1 MANSKIKGLVVE
13 IGGDTTKLGKA
24 LDSVDKQSRG
34 LSSELEDVNRLLKL
48 DPKNTELLGQK
59 QQILAEVIGQT
70 SKRLEALHAANGK
83 AIESSKNYDK
93 WKKRYEP
100 LQEESDKLKEQL
112 KQLQKQQ
119 RAIAE
124 EDGPESE
131 EYKAL
136 QPEVDKVRDALKLL
150 QKQQRDVTKEFGTPA
165 SPEQL
170 RTLQREIIKT
180 ESKMKEYT
188 DAQNRATGAS
198 DDLKQQ
204 AGKAASAV
212 KSEGEAAK
220 KAAPEN
226 KALKEAGEKAA
237 KGLKAAAVSAGT
249 ALTSIIALGE
259 KTRDYRRELGK
270 LDTAF
275 ETSGHTQESARETY
289 KSLQSVL
296 GDTDQAVEAANHL
309 AKLTD
314 TEEELNKWTETLTGV
329 YATFGA
335 SLPIEG
341 LTEAAN
347 ETAKTGQIT
356 GNLAD
361 ALNWATKEG
370 ETFGVQLKQNVEF
383 TELTADEVDQ
393 LTEAEQLEYEAKKA
407 QCEAVE
413 AYNQSVM
420 DAKSAEDFFNI
431 ALAECSTEQERQTL
445 ITETLNEMY
454 SEAADTYKKTNEQ
467 VIHANEVQERLNAA
481 MAEAGDAVEPVVVDI
496 KELGIELL
504 ESAEKPLKK
513 VTDFIQKK
521 FIPGL
526 RKFSDWSHKNM
537 PVIIGLTGGATAGL
551 GAYKA
556 VAIGAKAAT
565 EGLTVATWLQVAA
578 QKALNAAMKVNPIGL
593 AIGAAL
599 TLAGAIVGIVAASK
613 DTETA
618 FDRLSESERK
628 LSEEARET
636 AESFREQQQA
646 TQDAIAQ
653 SQAEMGHVQ
662 ELADEL
668 FTLADANGVVQEK
681 NKGRVEFILGQLN
694 NALGTEY
701 SMNGNL
707 IQQYGELAGSV
718 ENAIEKKKA
727 ELLLEA
733 YEEDYVA
740 AIKNKGDAY
749 KETAMW
755 QQEYSEACRAAA
767 DVEDEW
773 HQESIRIM
781 DELRRAESENN
792 TARKIEL
799 QQERQAA
806 KDRYEAAVET
816 QEGIKAELDKSAKN
830 LENYLTAIDR
840 YEDAAA
846 LAAQG
851 RTDEAI
857 ALLDKK
863 TGAYQD
869 YGDGVDGATKQV
881 LDSLYAEAVEAG
893 RAAKKTRK
901 NFENGVK
908 GYTKEMVI
916 EAERGYAE
924 ALSKY
929 ADAKYDATGI
939 AEDWN
944 EGMATGI
951 DGTRYKVLDEV
962 DITATALSESAE
974 DFYVAGQR
982 VGEYYGDGL
991 NAGIQSKIDAAR
1003 DAGYKIA
1010 GALDKAA
1017 RGELAVYSPSR
1028 KAIEIG
1034 EYYGEGLEIGLKRGT
1049 PRVRKAAKQQAA
1061 ELLGAQDALRRP
1073 AMLAGAVRRM
1083 QALGRGA
1090 GARDQ
1095 GNRRSVNFDV
1105 RIDVS
1110 GAGSPL
1116 ATARQISRELET
1128 MVRRRLAIEGT

>member
-70 SKRLEALHAANGK
+70 GKRLEALHAANDK

-124 EDGPESE
+124 EEGPESE

-136 QPEVDKVRDALKLL
+136 QPEVDRVRDALKQL

-212 KSEGEAAK
+212 KSEGDAAK
-220 KAAPEN
+220 KAIPEN

-383 TELTADEVDQ
+383 TELTADEVDR
-393 LTEAEQLEYEAKKA
+393 LTEAERLEYEAKKA

-420 DAKSAEDFFNI
+420 DAKSAEDFFNS

-467 VIHANEVQERLNAA
+467 VIHANEVQERLSAA

-504 ESAEKPLKK
+504 ESAEKPLKR

-537 PVIIGLTGGATAGL
+537 PVIIGLIGGATAGL

-556 VAIGAKAAT
+556 VALGSKLAT

-599 TLAGAIVGIVAASK
+599 TLAGAIAGIVASSK

-636 AESFREQQQA
+636 ADSFREQQQA

-707 IQQYGELAGSV
+707 IQQYDELASSV
-718 ENAIEKKKA
+718 EKAIEKKKA

-740 AIKNKGDAY
+740 ALKNKSKAL
-749 KETAMW
+749 EEAAIW
-755 QQEYSEACRAAA
+755 QKQYAEESKVIAEDQKYRVQLEQEYAAAIEAGDTMLAKSRQHEIDATDKHISQQIRKRQETKEQLDLAAA
-767 DVEDEW
+767 DYD
-773 HQESIRIM
+773 
-781 DELRRAESENN
+781 
-792 TARKIEL
+792 
-799 QQERQAA
+799 
-806 KDRYEAAVET
+806 
-816 QEGIKAELDKSAKN
+816 
-830 LENYLTAIDR
+830 NYLTTIDR

-869 YGDGVDGATKQV
+869 YGDSVDAATKQV
-881 LDSLYAEAVEAG
+881 LDSLYAEAIEAG

-908 GYTKEMVI
+908 GYTKSMVV
-916 EAERGYAE
+916 EAERGYAD

-1003 DAGYKIA
+1003 EAGYKIA

-1034 EYYGEGLEIGLKRGT
+1034 EYYGVGLEIGLKRGT

-1061 ELLGAQDALRRP
+1061 ELLDAQDALQRP
-1073 AMLAGAVRRM
+1073 AMLAGAVQRM

-1095 GNRRSVNFDV
+1095 GNRQSVNFDV